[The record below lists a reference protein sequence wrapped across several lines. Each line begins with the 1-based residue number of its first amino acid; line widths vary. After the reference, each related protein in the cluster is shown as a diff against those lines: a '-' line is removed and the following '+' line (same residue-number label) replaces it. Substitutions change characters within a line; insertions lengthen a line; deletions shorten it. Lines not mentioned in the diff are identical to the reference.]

1 MLTSSFPSAPADET
15 CGYIR
20 EFARAV
26 SSEFD
31 VRVLAPAD
39 VTAREWPEDSF
50 SLVRSSSWLPG
61 RFDPFR
67 ATVDFNDLL
76 SEGMGVKA
84 ASAISLAAFF
94 NDAIKHALRA
104 DAICSHWLAPAGVMG
119 ASISR
124 MTGKP
129 HIAVE
134 HSGALHMLARMR
146 CGRRLARFIARGS
159 NRLVTVSED
168 LRSKLIGLCPEA
180 AGKSEVIPMG
190 IGATATGSGQT
201 PAPAAMLARG
211 DGDRRRTVL
220 FIGRLSKIKGVDV
233 LIRAMEG
240 VENARLLI
248 AGDGEQRRE
257 LEELARRLSISARFF
272 GQVGAAERDELLY
285 SCDVVIIP
293 SLVMACGRTE
303 GTPVVCFEA
312 MAAGRPVIA
321 SRAGG
326 LAEIISDGENGL
338 LFDAGDHHSLREK
351 LKLIIDDASLW
362 QRLSRIGLEEATGY
376 HWSKIGERFCKV
388 IKESLKKNDSTICDQ
403 GFRTGNAN
411 Y

>member
-1 MLTSSFPSAPADET
+1 M
-15 CGYIR
+15 
-20 EFARAV
+20 
-26 SSEFD
+26 
-31 VRVLAPAD
+31 
-39 VTAREWPEDSF
+39 
-50 SLVRSSSWLPG
+50 RSSSWLPK

-76 SEGMGVKA
+76 SESLGIKI

-94 NDAIKHALRA
+94 NDAVKHALRA

-124 MTGKP
+124 ITGKP

-146 CGRRLARFIARGS
+146 GGKRIARFIARGS
-159 NRLVTVSED
+159 NRVVTVSED
-168 LRSKLIGLCPEA
+168 LRNKLIGLCPEA
-180 AGKSEVIPMG
+180 AGKVEVIPMG
-190 IGATATGSGQT
+190 IGATATRAGQSPPT
-201 PAPAAMLARG
+201 PEPATPG
-211 DGDRRRTVL
+211 CGDRDRMRTVL
-220 FIGRLSKIKGVDV
+220 FIGRLSEIKGVDV

-240 VENARLLI
+240 IENAQLLV
-248 AGDGEQRRE
+248 AGDGERRRE

-272 GQVGAAERDELLY
+272 GRVGSAERDKLLS
-285 SCDVVIIP
+285 SCDVMVIP
-293 SLVMACGRTE
+293 SLVMSCGRTE
-303 GTPVVCFEA
+303 GMPVVCFEA

-351 LKLIIDDASLW
+351 LRLIVDDASLW
-362 QRLSRIGLEEATGY
+362 RQLSRNGLEAATGY
-376 HWSKIGERFCKV
+376 HWSKIGERFCQV
-388 IKESLKKNDSTICDQ
+388 IKESLKKNDSTII
-403 GFRTGNAN
+403 R
-411 Y
+411 